1 MPWLLRRVNQ
11 HYRSAIRAKLT
22 EGGLGDLPQPGY
34 WALTALA
41 RGVPD
46 ASHLMIEMGVTK
58 QAVSKL
64 LDTLVTAGY
73 VDRKSNEADRRRSDL
88 LLTTKG
94 RKAVSII
101 ESAVR
106 TTERGFIAEVGAESF
121 GQLRQA
127 LDQLASSTSSARH
140 LRDDTRGNA

>member
-11 HYRSAIRAKLT
+11 HYRNAIRSKLT

-41 RGVPD
+41 KGAHD

-64 LDTLVTAGY
+64 VDTLVTAGF
-73 VDRKSNEADRRRSDL
+73 VERRSNQADRRRSDL
-88 LLTTKG
+88 LLTTRG

-101 ESAVR
+101 ESAVKI
-106 TTERGFIAEVGAESF
+106 TERRLIAEVSARTFS
-121 GQLRQA
+121 QLRQA
-127 LDQLASSTSSARH
+127 LEEVASSTTNAPH
-140 LRDDTRGNA
+140 HRDDTRGIP